1 MKRDLE
7 LVRTILLEIEAQP
20 SGPPTFGVS
29 VKGKS
34 DAEVLEHI
42 ALLIEAGLVNGQI
55 QEGGSGEPDGC
66 VIFRLT
72 WAGHEFLANA
82 RNTTVWKKVT
92 SQITAKV
99 GTVSVEV
106 MKQLLAKAATDLLT

>member
-20 SGPPTFGVS
+20 SGPPIFGVK
-29 VKGKS
+29 VDGKS
-34 DAEVLEHI
+34 DAELLEHF

-55 QEGGSGEPDGC
+55 QEGGIGEPVGC
-66 VIFRLT
+66 VIYRLT

-82 RNTTVWKKVT
+82 RNNTVWKKVT

-106 MKQLLAKAATDLLT
+106 MKQLLAKAAADLLT